1 VRRDIMKCEI
11 IAVGTEVILGDILN
25 SNAQYLAK
33 ELANLGVDVYY
44 HEAVGDNRERI
55 LDCFKRSLDRSDII
69 ITTGGLGPTKDD
81 MTKELAAEFFGMDM
95 CLHEESLQKIKDY
108 FKKMGREFVKS
119 NEKQAYFPKEA
130 IILDN
135 ENGTAPGAIFEKDD
149 KTIIVLP
156 GPPKEMEPMF
166 KNHVRK
172 YLEKRTGD
180 TIVSEVLRVF
190 GIGESSAEKKLQDL
204 IDNGKNPTIAPYAK
218 EGEVIF
224 RITAKAKSEEEAKKL
239 INPLKDE
246 VYSRLGDAVYNTGDT
261 TLQDT
266 VAKMLVN
273 KDMTI
278 GVSESCTGGL
288 LSSKLIE
295 YPGISK
301 VFLEGAVTYSNE
313 AKMRTLNVKKE
324 TLEKFGAVSHETA
337 KEMAEGIAKRTGA
350 RIGVSTTGIAGPTGG
365 TEEKPVGLVYFGIY
379 VDGEV
384 KSYKHIFTGDR
395 NSVRNRASMTA
406 LDIIRRSLL

>member
-1 VRRDIMKCEI
+1 MKCEI

-25 SNAQYLAK
+25 SNSQYLAK
-33 ELANLGVDVYY
+33 ELANLGIDVYY
-44 HEAVGDNRERI
+44 HEAVGDNKERI

-81 MTKELAAEFFGMDM
+81 MTKELAAEFFDMDM

-135 ENGTAPGAIFEKDD
+135 DNGTAPGAIFEKDD

-166 KNHVRK
+166 QNHVRK

-224 RITAKAKSEEEAKKL
+224 RITAKAENEEEARKL
-239 INPLKDE
+239 IKPLKDE
-246 VYSRLGDAVYNTGDT
+246 VCNRLGDAVYNTGDI

-266 VAKMLVN
+266 VSKMLVD

-301 VFLEGAVTYSNE
+301 VFLEGAVTYSND

-337 KEMAEGIAKRTGA
+337 REMAEGIAKRTGA

-365 TEEKPVGLVYFGIY
+365 TEDKPVGLVYFGIY

-406 LDIIRRSLL
+406 LDIIRKSLL

>member
-1 VRRDIMKCEI
+1 MKCEI

-266 VAKMLVN
+266 VAKILVN

>member
-1 VRRDIMKCEI
+1 MKCEI

-33 ELANLGVDVYY
+33 ELANLGIDVYY

-55 LDCFKRSLDRSDII
+55 LDCFKHSLDRSDII

-81 MTKELAAEFFGMDM
+81 ITKELAAEFFGMEM
-95 CLHEESLQKIKDY
+95 CLHEESLKKIKDY

-135 ENGTAPGAIFEKDD
+135 ENGTAPGAIFEKNN
-149 KTIIVLP
+149 KIIIVLP
-156 GPPKEMEPMF
+156 GPPKEMQPMF
-166 KNHVRK
+166 EKHVKK
-172 YLEKRTGD
+172 YLEKLTGE

-190 GIGESSAEKKLQDL
+190 GIGESLAENKLQDL

-224 RITAKAKSEEEAKKL
+224 RLTAKAKSEEEAKNL
-239 INPLKDE
+239 IKPVKDE
-246 VYSRLGDAVYNTGDT
+246 IYKRLGDAVYNTGDT

-273 KDMTI
+273 KNMTI

-313 AKMRTLNVKKE
+313 AKIRTLNVKKE

-337 KEMAEGIAKRTGA
+337 REMAEGIAKRTGA
-350 RIGVSTTGIAGPTGG
+350 RIGISTTGIAGPTGG
-365 TEEKPVGLVYFGIY
+365 TEDKPVGLVYFGIY
-379 VDGEV
+379 LDGEV
-384 KSYKHIFTGDR
+384 KSYKHIFVGDR

-406 LDIIRRSLL
+406 LNIIRKSLL

>member
-1 VRRDIMKCEI
+1 MKCEI
-11 IAVGTEVILGDILN
+11 LAVGTEILLGDILN
-25 SNAQYLAK
+25 SNAQYLSK
-33 ELANLGVDVYY
+33 ELANLGLDVYY
-44 HEAVGDNRERI
+44 HEVVGDNKERI
-55 LDCFKRSLDRSDII
+55 LEALKKSFDRSDII

-81 MTKELAAEFFGMDM
+81 MTKELVAEFLGMDM
-95 CLHEESLQKIKDY
+95 CLHEESLKKIKEY
-108 FKKMGREFVKS
+108 FKKMGRDCVKS

-130 IILDN
+130 IILNND
-135 ENGTAPGAIFEKDD
+135 NGTAPGAIFEKNN
-149 KTIIVLP
+149 KAIIVLP
-156 GPPKEMEPMF
+156 GPPKEMKPMF
-166 KNHVRK
+166 QNGVRK
-172 YLEKRTGD
+172 YLEKLTGD

-190 GIGESSAEKKLQDL
+190 GIGESMAEHKLQDL

-218 EGEVIF
+218 EGEVTF

-239 INPLKDE
+239 IKPLKEE
-246 VYSRLGDAVYNTGDT
+246 VLRRLGDAVYNTGDI

-266 VAKMLVN
+266 VAKMLVDKN
-273 KDMTI
+273 MTI

-324 TLEKFGAVSHETA
+324 TLEKYGAVSHETA
-337 KEMAEGIAKRTGA
+337 KEMAEGVAKRTGA
-350 RIGVSTTGIAGPTGG
+350 RIGISITGIAGPGGG

-379 VDGEV
+379 VDGKVET
-384 KSYKHIFTGDR
+384 YKHIFTGNR
-395 NSVRNRASMTA
+395 NEVRNRASMTA
-406 LDIIRRSLL
+406 LNIIRKALLK

>member
-1 VRRDIMKCEI
+1 MKCEI

-25 SNAQYLAK
+25 SNSQYLAK
-33 ELANLGVDVYY
+33 ELANLGIDVYY

-55 LDCFKRSLDRSDII
+55 LDCFKKSLDRSDII

-81 MTKELAAEFFGMDM
+81 MTKELAAEFFGMKM
-95 CLHEESLQKIKDY
+95 CIHEKSLQKIKDY

-119 NEKQAYFPKEA
+119 NEKQAYFPKDA

-135 ENGTAPGAIFEKDD
+135 DNGTAPGAIFEKDD

-166 KNHVRK
+166 QNHVRK
-172 YLEKRTGD
+172 YLEKRTGN

-224 RITAKAKSEEEAKKL
+224 RITAKAESEEEARKL
-239 INPLKDE
+239 IKPLKDE
-246 VYSRLGDAVYNTGDT
+246 VCNRLGDAVYNTGDT

-266 VAKMLVN
+266 VSEMLVN

-337 KEMAEGIAKRTGA
+337 REMAEGIAKRTGA

-406 LDIIRRSLL
+406 LDIIRKSLL

>member
-1 VRRDIMKCEI
+1 MKCEI

-337 KEMAEGIAKRTGA
+337 KEMAEGIAKRSGA

>member
-1 VRRDIMKCEI
+1 MKCEI

-44 HEAVGDNRERI
+44 HEVVGDNRERI

-324 TLEKFGAVSHETA
+324 TLKKFGAVSHETA
-337 KEMAEGIAKRTGA
+337 KEMAEGIAKRAGA

>member
-1 VRRDIMKCEI
+1 MKCEI

-149 KTIIVLP
+149 KAIIVLP

-337 KEMAEGIAKRTGA
+337 KEMAEGIAKRAGA

>member
-1 VRRDIMKCEI
+1 MKCEI
-11 IAVGTEVILGDILN
+11 LAVGTEILLGDILN
-25 SNAQYLAK
+25 SNAQYLSK
-33 ELANLGVDVYY
+33 ELANLGLDVYY
-44 HEAVGDNRERI
+44 HEVVGDNKERI
-55 LDCFKRSLDRSDII
+55 LEALKKSFDRSDII

-81 MTKELAAEFFGMDM
+81 MTKELVAEFLGMDM
-95 CLHEESLQKIKDY
+95 CLHEESLKKIKEY
-108 FKKMGREFVKS
+108 FKKMGRDCVKS

-130 IILDN
+130 IILNND
-135 ENGTAPGAIFEKDD
+135 NGTAPGAIFEKNN
-149 KTIIVLP
+149 KAIIVLP
-156 GPPKEMEPMF
+156 GPPKEMKPMF
-166 KNHVRK
+166 QNGVRK
-172 YLEKRTGD
+172 YLEKLTGD

-190 GIGESSAEKKLQDL
+190 GIGESMAEHKLQDL

-218 EGEVIF
+218 EGEVTF

-239 INPLKDE
+239 IKPLKEE
-246 VYSRLGDAVYNTGDT
+246 VLRRLRDAVYNTGDI

-266 VAKMLVN
+266 VAKMLVDKN
-273 KDMTI
+273 MTI

-295 YPGISK
+295 YPGVSK

-324 TLEKFGAVSHETA
+324 TLEKYGAVSHETA

-350 RIGVSTTGIAGPTGG
+350 RIGISTTGIAGPGGG

-379 VDGEV
+379 VDGKVET
-384 KSYKHIFTGDR
+384 YKHIFTGNR
-395 NSVRNRASMTA
+395 NEVRNRASMTA
-406 LDIIRRSLL
+406 LNIIRKALLK

>member
-1 VRRDIMKCEI
+1 MKCEI

-44 HEAVGDNRERI
+44 HEAVGDNKERI

-239 INPLKDE
+239 IKPLKDE

-266 VAKMLVN
+266 VAEMLVN

-337 KEMAEGIAKRTGA
+337 KEMAEGIAKRAGA

-395 NSVRNRASMTA
+395 NSVRNRASMIA
-406 LDIIRRSLL
+406 LDIVRRSLL

>member
-1 VRRDIMKCEI
+1 MKCEI
-11 IAVGTEVILGDILN
+11 LAVGTEILLGDILN
-25 SNAQYLAK
+25 SNAQYLSR
-33 ELANLGVDVYY
+33 ELANLGLDVYY
-44 HEAVGDNRERI
+44 HEVVGDNKERI
-55 LDCFKRSLDRSDII
+55 LEALKRSFNRSDII

-81 MTKELAAEFFGMDM
+81 MTKELVAEFLGMDM
-95 CLHEESLQKIKDY
+95 CLHEESLKKIKAY
-108 FKKMGREFVKS
+108 FKKMGRDCVKS

-135 ENGTAPGAIFEKDD
+135 DNGTAPGAIFEKDN
-149 KTIIVLP
+149 KVIVVLP
-156 GPPKEMEPMF
+156 GPPREMKPMF
-166 KNHVRK
+166 QNGVRK
-172 YLEKRTGD
+172 YLEKLTGD

-190 GIGESSAEKKLQDL
+190 GIGESMAEHKLQDL

-218 EGEVIF
+218 EGEVTF

-239 INPLKDE
+239 IKPLKEE
-246 VYSRLGDAVYNTGDT
+246 VLKRLGDAVYNTGDV

-266 VAKMLVN
+266 VAKMLVD

-288 LSSKLIE
+288 LSAKLIE
-295 YPGISK
+295 YPGVSK

-324 TLEKFGAVSHETA
+324 TLEKYGAVSHETA
-337 KEMAEGIAKRTGA
+337 REMAEGIAKRAGA
-350 RIGVSTTGIAGPTGG
+350 RIGISTTGIAGPGGG

-379 VDGEV
+379 VDGKVET
-384 KSYKHIFTGDR
+384 YKHIFTGDR
-395 NSVRNRASMTA
+395 NEVRNRASMTA
-406 LDIIRRSLL
+406 LNIIRKVLLK

>member
-1 VRRDIMKCEI
+1 MKCEI

>member
-1 VRRDIMKCEI
+1 MKCEI

-324 TLEKFGAVSHETA
+324 TLKKFGAVSHETA
-337 KEMAEGIAKRTGA
+337 KEMAEGIAKRAGA

>member
-1 VRRDIMKCEI
+1 MKCEI
-11 IAVGTEVILGDILN
+11 LAVGTEILLGDILN
-25 SNAQYLAK
+25 SNAQYLSK
-33 ELANLGVDVYY
+33 ELANLGLDVYY
-44 HEAVGDNRERI
+44 HEVVGDNKERI
-55 LDCFKRSLDRSDII
+55 LEALKKSFDRSDII

-81 MTKELAAEFFGMDM
+81 MTKELVAEFLGMDM
-95 CLHEESLQKIKDY
+95 CLHEESLKKIKEY
-108 FKKMGREFVKS
+108 FKKMGRDCVKS

-130 IILDN
+130 IILNND
-135 ENGTAPGAIFEKDD
+135 NGTAPGAIFEKNN
-149 KTIIVLP
+149 KAIIVLP
-156 GPPKEMEPMF
+156 GPPKEMKPMF
-166 KNHVRK
+166 QNGVRK
-172 YLEKRTGD
+172 YLEKLTGD

-190 GIGESSAEKKLQDL
+190 GIGESMAEHKLQDL

-218 EGEVIF
+218 EGEVTF

-239 INPLKDE
+239 IKPLKEE
-246 VYSRLGDAVYNTGDT
+246 VLRRLGDAVYNTGEI

-266 VAKMLVN
+266 VAKMLVDKN
-273 KDMTI
+273 MTI

-295 YPGISK
+295 YPGVSK

-324 TLEKFGAVSHETA
+324 TLEKYGAVSHETS

-350 RIGVSTTGIAGPTGG
+350 RIGISTTGIAGPGGG

-379 VDGEV
+379 VDGKVET
-384 KSYKHIFTGDR
+384 YKHIFTGNR
-395 NSVRNRASMTA
+395 NEVRNRASMTA
-406 LDIIRRSLL
+406 LNIIRKALLK

>member
-1 VRRDIMKCEI
+1 MKCEI
-11 IAVGTEVILGDILN
+11 LAVGTEILLGDILN
-25 SNAQYLAK
+25 SNAQYLSK
-33 ELANLGVDVYY
+33 ELANLGLDVYY
-44 HEAVGDNRERI
+44 HEVVGDNKERI
-55 LDCFKRSLDRSDII
+55 LEALKKSFNRSDII

-81 MTKELAAEFFGMDM
+81 MTKELVAEFLGMDM
-95 CLHEESLQKIKDY
+95 CLHEESLKKIKEY
-108 FKKMGREFVKS
+108 FKKMGRDCVKS

-130 IILDN
+130 IILNND
-135 ENGTAPGAIFEKDD
+135 NGTAPGAIFEKNN
-149 KTIIVLP
+149 KAIIVLP
-156 GPPKEMEPMF
+156 GPPKEMKPMF
-166 KNHVRK
+166 QNGVRK
-172 YLEKRTGD
+172 YLEKLTGD

-190 GIGESSAEKKLQDL
+190 GIGESMAEHKLQDL

-218 EGEVIF
+218 EGEVTF

-239 INPLKDE
+239 IKPLKEE
-246 VYSRLGDAVYNTGDT
+246 VLRRLGDAVYNTGEI

-266 VAKMLVN
+266 VAKMLVDKN
-273 KDMTI
+273 MTI

-295 YPGISK
+295 YPGVSK

-324 TLEKFGAVSHETA
+324 TLEKYGAVSHETA

-350 RIGVSTTGIAGPTGG
+350 RIGISTTGIAGPGGG

-379 VDGEV
+379 VDGKVET
-384 KSYKHIFTGDR
+384 YKHIFTGNR
-395 NSVRNRASMTA
+395 NEVRNRASMTA
-406 LDIIRRSLL
+406 LNIIRKALLK